1 MNMNRRQFSRVPRD
15 DYNAGARSRS
25 GTGPGGNGGY
35 GRRASRP
42 GPQDRDREVARNR
55 TADGGMS
62 WKKMDLHLHTPA
74 SSDYRDPGISYLDIL
89 KKAEEKGLDMIAFAD
104 HNTVAGYAA
113 MHREI
118 ETLTLLEKLDRLRDE
133 ERTTL
138 SEYRRLMAKI
148 VVLPAF
154 EFTATFGFHILGIF
168 PENTS
173 TRKLEYLLLDLNVPE
188 EKMVAGAPDVGYSSD
203 VLRAYQVIS
212 AAGGL
217 AIAAHANSSNGVAMQ
232 GFPLGGQTKI
242 AYTQDPNLAA
252 LEVTDLE
259 STGRRTTAS
268 FFNGSKPEYPR
279 RMHIIQGSDAHS
291 LNTEQS
297 DSANKRLGVGAR
309 VTEIFA
315 KEASFNA
322 LKDILMGND
331 FTRTRPHRGA
341 GAWDFAERARSEGPN
356 IVQSFHERAMT
367 KTSRTRPILHDIAA
381 FANTNG
387 GTVYVGVNQDPGVAI
402 HGVERPEEDVR
413 MLRGDVQRTI
423 EPPLEPQFVVK
434 QSGSRAVILITV
446 PKSDETPYVY
456 TPTGQIFVRDEDET
470 AAASRDE
477 IIALVQRGAGLPA
490 QEGRA
495 ARKGARPS
503 VPVEEVPMA
512 ALPSAQAGEVGGRA
526 APVPTTP
533 ASPQTGRWGRED
545 RPQGTQSSAETRRL
559 WEGEPQK
566 DQQEERPGRA
576 AALANLPPEK
586 LKGKTQPML
595 LRGMAAPIIEEE
607 AQEAQPTELA
617 EIEQVTAPLS
627 ASQVEQYIESAAT
640 APAEPETLEKGKRSR
655 SRKKA
660 AEPAAQPEAPA
671 PPAAAESEPA
681 AEPAPARRGR
691 GRSRRGEAAPEAP
704 VMEATV
710 SSEHETREEIVAES
724 AAKPKRGRRKAS
736 TAEAELEVEAPTAA
750 AAASGAGR
758 EAILTAAAVEPG
770 AQIPGELPNDI
781 SLEPRTA
788 AKGKSRR
795 KKGAEARVEAAPAP
809 AVEEAPK
816 AAAAAPAEKKSRRG
830 RKGAAAAEPEV
841 PSVPVPTKPPDP
853 PSTGVE
859 IVATE
864 PRNGTNYHTMR
875 DLRNKS
881 TVHNVTRHS
890 ARRLW
895 HYAILQH
902 ERGMPEL
909 AELAWHPDE
918 PVGIWR
924 RGQRAGDMRYDLVS
938 RNPDGSLNIYYGV
951 TEEGL
956 HGPWTELVTMAEE
969 ANYWGPDPSEN

>member
-1 MNMNRRQFSRVPRD
+1 
-15 DYNAGARSRS
+15 
-25 GTGPGGNGGY
+25 
-35 GRRASRP
+35 
-42 GPQDRDREVARNR
+42 
-55 TADGGMS
+55 
-62 WKKMDLHLHTPA
+62 MDLHLHTPA

-89 KKAEEKGLDMIAFAD
+89 KRAEEKNLDMIAFAD

-113 MHREI
+113 MHREV
-118 ETLTLLEKLDRLRDE
+118 ETLNLLEKLDRLRDE

-138 SEYRRLMAKI
+138 NEYRRLLAKI

-188 EKMVAGAPDVGYSSD
+188 DKMVAGAPDVGYSSD
-203 VLRAYQVIS
+203 VLRAYQVIT

-291 LNTEQS
+291 LDTEQS

-309 VTEIFA
+309 VTEIYA
-315 KEASFNA
+315 KEASFAA
-322 LKDILMGND
+322 LKDILSGND

-387 GTVYVGVNQDPGVAI
+387 GTVYVGVNPDTGVAI
-402 HGVERPEEDVR
+402 HGVERPEDDVR

-434 QSGSRAVILITV
+434 QSGSRAVIVITV
-446 PKSDETPYVY
+446 PKGNDTPYTY
-456 TPTGQIFVRDEDET
+456 TPTGQIFVRDENET

-477 IIALVQRGAGLPA
+477 IIALVRKGAGLPT
-490 QEGRA
+490 QEGAPVR
-495 ARKGARPS
+495 RGARPS
-503 VPVEEVPMA
+503 VEVEEAPMA
-512 ALPSAQAGEVGGRA
+512 ALQPVQTRDTESRA
-526 APVPTTP
+526 ARVPTTP
-533 ASPQTGRWGRED
+533 AAPQTGRWTRED
-545 RPQGTQSSAETRRL
+545 RPQPQQGTQSPADTRRL
-559 WEGEPQK
+559 WEG
-566 DQQEERPGRA
+566 DTQQGQQAQQPERGVRA
-576 AALANLPPEK
+576 PALANLPPEK
-586 LKGKTQPML
+586 LKGVVQPMSP
-595 LRGMAAPIIEEE
+595 RGATGTLAEEDVR
-607 AQEAQPTELA
+607 EAQPLDMLDTEQITSSLITPQL
-617 EIEQVTAPLS
+617 EPDIET
-627 ASQVEQYIESAAT
+627 AT
-640 APAEPETLEKGKRSR
+640 ATPAEPETQEKGKRSR
-655 SRKKA
+655 NRKRA
-660 AEPAAQPEAPA
+660 AEPAAQVEAEAEAPQA
-671 PPAAAESEPA
+671 VEVEQ
-681 AEPAPARRGR
+681 APARRSR
-691 GRSRRGEAAPEAP
+691 GRKSTAGEAKAPETTP
-704 VMEATV
+704 MEATV
-710 SSEHETREEIVAES
+710 ASEHESREEIVAEA
-724 AAKPKRGRRKAS
+724 AAKPRRGRRKPS
-736 TAEAELEVEAPTAA
+736 AEQVELEVEAPTAA
-750 AAASGAGR
+750 AAASDAGR
-758 EAILTAAAVEPG
+758 EAILTEAQVEPG
-770 AQIPGELPNDI
+770 AQIPGELANDI
-781 SLEPRTA
+781 SPETA
-788 AKGKSRR
+788 PAGKSRSRR
-795 KKGAEARVEAAPAP
+795 KKGEQATAEAAPAL
-809 AVEEAPK
+809 AAEEPPQLAT
-816 AAAAAPAEKKSRRG
+816 AEKKSRRG
-830 RKGAAAAEPEV
+830 RKKAEEEAPV
-841 PSVPVPTKPPDP
+841 VPVNATPPDP

-864 PRNGTNYHTMR
+864 QRNGTNYHTMR

-902 ERGMPEL
+902 ERGAPAL
-909 AELAWHPDE
+909 AEIAWHPDE
-918 PVGIWR
+918 AIGIWR
-924 RGQRAGDMRYDLVS
+924 RGQRAGDMRYDLVA
-938 RNPDGSLNIYYGV
+938 RNPDGGLNIYYGV

-956 HGPWTELVTMAEE
+956 QGPWAELVEMAEQ